1 MRNLSRREFVQL
13 CAATGAT
20 LSLTELIK
28 PEIIEAFSGPAG
40 GLPPVVW
47 IQGGSCSGCSIGV
60 LNAVSPDIK
69 TVLTEVI
76 SLKFHQTIMAANG
89 DSAMAVLDE
98 VYQQYPGQYFL
109 VVEGGI
115 PVGQGGMYATLGEHG
130 VKPITFEHWV
140 RKMSE
145 KAKAVVAIGAC
156 ATFGGIPAASVNPTS
171 SKRVTDIV
179 KGVPVINVAGC
190 PPHPD
195 RVLGTVVHA
204 IKYGVPELDE
214 HLRPTMFYGKCVHD
228 LCGRRH
234 HFDKGQFAKTLTDHG
249 CLYKLGCK
257 GPMSYSDCPTRKY
270 NNGTSWCVQANSPCL
285 ACVEPSFPDHSSP
298 FFGIIKEYGPA
309 GTPSPKPQHNVIFGG
324 EK

>member
-13 CAATGAT
+13 CAATGAA

-98 VYQQYPGQYFL
+98 VYRQYPGQYFL

-145 KAKAVVAIGAC
+145 KAKAVVAVGAC
-156 ATFGGIPAASVNPTS
+156 ATYGGIPAASVNPTS
-171 SKRVTDIV
+171 SKCVTDIV

-228 LCGRRH
+228 QCGRRR
-234 HFDKGQFAKTLTDHG
+234 HFDKGEFAKTLTGHG

-298 FFGIIKEYGPA
+298 FFGIIKEYGHA

>member
-13 CAATGAT
+13 CAATGAA

-130 VKPITFEHWV
+130 VKPITFESWV

-156 ATFGGIPAASVNPTS
+156 ATYGGIPAASVNPTS

-204 IKYGVPELDE
+204 IKYGVPELDDY
-214 HLRPTMFYGKCVHD
+214 LRPTMFYGKCVHD

-309 GTPSPKPQHNVIFGG
+309 GTPSPKPQQNVIFGG